1 MTTETATPA
10 AAPGL
15 PADPAQDQL
24 VDLGNQ
30 IEGLLAAVELASDAI
45 IGLSDPVLAQRALPA
60 LCDVLRDKQRDLVLG
75 LDRLTAEGLRHD

>member
-15 PADPAQDQL
+15 PADPPQDQL

-45 IGLSDPVLAQRALPA
+45 IGFTDPKLAERALPS
-60 LCDVLRDKQRDLVLG
+60 LVDILRAKQRELVKG
-75 LDRLTAEGLRHD
+75 IDRLTPEGLRHG